1 MGQGIIG
8 DVTTA
13 PSITYVASCDQYGS
27 VTKSA
32 MRCFIYRAIFKKN
45 EKKRV
50 CKNLARNKKSSR
62 VGGGQSSRAFL
73 TPYR

>member
-1 MGQGIIG
+1 MIRLSIMGQGIIG

-45 EKKRV
+45 EKKEFV
-50 CKNLARNKKSSR
+50 KISLEIKK
-62 VGGGQSSRAFL
+62 AL
-73 TPYR
+73 E